1 MDACTPT
8 GPLTSV
14 YSFTAQATDSG
25 NGTPSGGLAIP
36 TLVKSLTGLPAD
48 QPDLGN
54 ASLRLHSGVILGYVN
69 LTKTITITTA

>member
-1 MDACTPT
+1 MHHTA
-8 GPLTSV
+8 PLTSV
-14 YSFTAQATDSG
+14 YSAGHKQ
-25 NGTPSGGLAIP
+25 GTSPHLRHGRLAIP

-54 ASLRLHSGVILGYVN
+54 ASLKLHSGVILGHVN